1 VQNNHALSA
10 PTEDE
15 IVMSGFNGQRKSR
28 APLIFHEFR
37 WLQFLLKSAAGICL
51 LLGLLPW
58 TACNS
63 SNNATEQ
70 GRTEISV
77 RNVTRDSV
85 TYSVIRVGGDGKPE
99 QKTLPPGAIHRY
111 PSNVQLDVGFPS
123 EGKTVTYRLNPGRPY
138 TFRYNERDQLD
149 LYDGS
154 HGRADVTDLAPFV
167 PTPMPVVEG
176 MLMLAKVEAGDVIY
190 DLGCGDG
197 RIVITAAKK
206 FGARGVGVELDP
218 QLIEKCRE
226 GARREGV
233 EKLAQFRMEDATRTD
248 ITDATVVALYLL
260 PESNELLRG
269 RLEQLLKPGTR
280 IVTHNYPIPGW
291 ESRQANMVIVKAE
304 DGETHSVY
312 LYRR

>member
-1 VQNNHALSA
+1 
-10 PTEDE
+10 
-15 IVMSGFNGQRKSR
+15 MSGLFSQRITR
-28 APLIFHEFR
+28 IPLIVRFIRLISWRQHISESTA
-37 WLQFLLKSAAGICL
+37 LMCL
-51 LLGLLPW
+51 LVAVLISLG
-58 TACNS
+58 CGHS
-63 SNNATEQ
+63 SPEAEQ
-70 GRTEISV
+70 DRKEISV

-85 TYSVIRVGGDGKPE
+85 TYSVTRVGGDGKPE

-111 PSNVQLDVGFPS
+111 PSDVQLDVGFPS

-138 TFRYNERDQLD
+138 TFRYNEHDQLD

-154 HGRADVTDLAPFV
+154 HGRADVADLAPFV

-176 MLMLAKVEAGDVIY
+176 MLMLAKVAAGDVIY

-248 ITDATVVALYLL
+248 ISDATVVALYLL